1 MAGSKAGRRVPFMVG
16 VPVSGE
22 YFVGRR
28 DILEKIAAL
37 VGGAQEGAINHMLL
51 LGLRRMGKSSI
62 LLSVR
67 NQLASEPGVV
77 PVIVNMT
84 GVPTQQRFAEMC
96 MQAVSRAYAGRAGGG
111 GGALLERIGRAVRDG
126 LRGLGDRTEAL
137 EASVAEYV
145 RFSIKFSEPSTDE
158 GELVEHALNY
168 PEVLG
173 RDSGLLF
180 VVMIDEFQDVLAWGT
195 PFLSMLRR
203 IIQAQKSVT
212 YIFAGSAPST
222 MRDMAYNPN
231 TPFYRQLHDMRVGPL
246 PDGEVLEFVRGRF
259 GAAGIAVDADA
270 AGRVCGLSCGFP
282 DYVQRLSFI
291 SFMNCV
297 GRAGE
302 CTVTLRDI
310 DAAYAD
316 MLGQISPDF
325 EAQFSG
331 LSCREREVLIAL
343 SRSKSGAASIS
354 RAARAPQTSIPRA
367 LGRLISKD
375 LVAKQAEHRYRITD
389 PVFADWIVRRY
400 GADFP

>member
-1 MAGSKAGRRVPFMVG
+1 MVG

-28 DILEKIAAL
+28 DILEKIGAL

-67 NQLASEPGVV
+67 DQLASEPRVV
-77 PVIVNMT
+77 PVIVNVT
-84 GVPTQQRFAEMC
+84 GVPTQQRFAEMY
-96 MQAVSRAYAGRAGGG
+96 MPAVSRAYAGRAGGG

-126 LRGLGDRTEAL
+126 LRGLGDRAEAL

-180 VVMIDEFQDVLAWGT
+180 VVMIDEFQDVLAWGM

-212 YIFAGSAPST
+212 YIFAGSAPSI
-222 MRDMAYNPN
+222 MRDMAYNPSA
-231 TPFYRQLHDMRVGPL
+231 PFYRQLHDMRVGPL
-246 PDGEVLEFVRGRF
+246 PDGEILEFVRGRF
-259 GAAGIAVDADA
+259 GAAGIAVDDDA

-310 DAAYAD
+310 DAAYAG
-316 MLGQISPDF
+316 MLGQVSPDF
-325 EAQFSG
+325 EAQFNS

-375 LVAKQAEHRYRITD
+375 LVVKHTEHSYRITD
-389 PVFADWIVRRY
+389 PVFADWIVQRY